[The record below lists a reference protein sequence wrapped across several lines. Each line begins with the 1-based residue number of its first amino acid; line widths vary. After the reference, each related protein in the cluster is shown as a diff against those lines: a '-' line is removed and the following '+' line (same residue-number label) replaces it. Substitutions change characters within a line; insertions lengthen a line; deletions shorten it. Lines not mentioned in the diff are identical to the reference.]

1 MLSVLELLKENIELE
16 KKDLNQLNK
25 IHKHIGLKSLE
36 KSDIRETQLL
46 ILQIEKKF
54 RKKRPKREV
63 EILSKIIDLIDFIF
77 SEILIKSCKAMKKY
91 KGYSCSLTKIEICWM
106 IQRYRIYLKL
116 KPFSLFLILLHTFS
130 GCNY

>member
-46 ILQIEKKF
+46 ILQIEK
-54 RKKRPKREV
+54 
-63 EILSKIIDLIDFIF
+63 ILEKNVQN
-77 SEILIKSCKAMKKY
+77 E
-91 KGYSCSLTKIEICWM
+91 
-106 IQRYRIYLKL
+106 KL
-116 KPFSLFLILLHTFS
+116 RF
-130 GCNY
+130 

>member
-46 ILQIEKKF
+46 ILQIENNLEKNVQNEK
-54 RKKRPKREV
+54 
-63 EILSKIIDLIDFIF
+63 L
-77 SEILIKSCKAMKKY
+77 
-91 KGYSCSLTKIEICWM
+91 
-106 IQRYRIYLKL
+106 RI
-116 KPFSLFLILLHTFS
+116 
-130 GCNY
+130 

>member
-46 ILQIEKKF
+46 ILQIENNLEKNVQN
-54 RKKRPKREV
+54 E
-63 EILSKIIDLIDFIF
+63 
-77 SEILIKSCKAMKKY
+77 
-91 KGYSCSLTKIEICWM
+91 
-106 IQRYRIYLKL
+106 KL
-116 KPFSLFLILLHTFS
+116 RF
-130 GCNY
+130 